1 MAPVPEGKQKIYG
14 RIVGAMVN
22 RGHTQE
28 DAKKVADKAVKHRGV
43 NDKGLTPGAKSRE
56 TPTSVAKQV
65 ANDRRLTPSTA
76 GNIKTKDSGP
86 TDAQKQSPSPYG
98 SNTYGGGHGTDAK
111 TAPSS
116 LTQQRE
122 PPSSAVKPGPGPGK
136 TGEYW
141 CTEPT
146 TDKDNL

>member
-1 MAPVPEGKQKIYG
+1 MPVPEGKQKIYG
-14 RIVGAMVN
+14 RIVGSMVN
-22 RGHTQE
+22 RGHTMA
-28 DAKKVADKAVKHRGV
+28 DAKKIADKATSKRGV
-43 NDKGLTPGAKSRE
+43 NDKGLTPERGSQTTTRAAKE
-56 TPTSVAKQV
+56 V

-76 GNIKTKDSGP
+76 GNIKTKDQGP

-98 SNTYGGGHGTDAK
+98 SNTYGGGYGTDAK

-146 TDKDNL
+146 TDKGNL